1 MHYNDG
7 VPHPSATESLVDI
20 VAHLGGPRIVPGDIE
35 WAVDLPAGRQL
46 VEWIA
51 AQLDSNDEDR
61 DLELSLKTIALEP
74 EEAAL

>member
-1 MHYNDG
+1 M
-7 VPHPSATESLVDI
+7 
-20 VAHLGGPRIVPGDIE
+20 PGDIE